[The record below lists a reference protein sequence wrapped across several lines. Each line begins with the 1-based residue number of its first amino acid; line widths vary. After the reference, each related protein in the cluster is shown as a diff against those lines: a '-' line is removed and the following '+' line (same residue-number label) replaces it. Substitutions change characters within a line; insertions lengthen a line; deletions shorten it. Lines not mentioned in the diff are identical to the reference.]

1 VSRKTGERACRNR
14 ESSLL
19 ETYHSDSFMAK
30 KQTLGF
36 LGPFFM
42 KRARSNFLIHLQTV
56 QIEFRILML
65 SLRHAYMNVEVTERA
80 CRVEVMSLHS
90 HCHRPAHIF
99 AFSDNKPIV
108 LPDKASVC
116 TVMGIK
122 QGISHGEI
130 G

>member
-1 VSRKTGERACRNR
+1 
-14 ESSLL
+14 
-19 ETYHSDSFMAK
+19 
-30 KQTLGF
+30 
-36 LGPFFM
+36 M

-56 QIEFRILML
+56 RTEFSILTLGFKLAHM
-65 SLRHAYMNVEVTERA
+65 SVEVTERA
-80 CRVEVMSLHS
+80 PGAEVMSLRS

-99 AFSDNKPIV
+99 ALSDNKPIV

>member
-1 VSRKTGERACRNR
+1 
-14 ESSLL
+14 
-19 ETYHSDSFMAK
+19 M
-30 KQTLGF
+30 F
-36 LGPFFM
+36 LGVVFM
-42 KRARSNFLIHLQTV
+42 KQARSNFLIHLQTV
-56 QIEFRILML
+56 RIEFSIPTPGFR
-65 SLRHAYMNVEVTERA
+65 RAYMSVGVTERA
-80 CRVEVMSLHS
+80 RGAEVMSLRS

-99 AFSDNKPIV
+99 ALSDNKPIV

>member
-1 VSRKTGERACRNR
+1 
-14 ESSLL
+14 
-19 ETYHSDSFMAK
+19 
-30 KQTLGF
+30 
-36 LGPFFM
+36 M

-56 QIEFRILML
+56 PIEFSILTPGFKL
-65 SLRHAYMNVEVTERA
+65 AYTSVEVTERA
-80 CRVEVMSLHS
+80 QGVEVMSLRS

-99 AFSDNKPIV
+99 ALSDNQPIV

-122 QGISHGEI
+122 KGISHREI